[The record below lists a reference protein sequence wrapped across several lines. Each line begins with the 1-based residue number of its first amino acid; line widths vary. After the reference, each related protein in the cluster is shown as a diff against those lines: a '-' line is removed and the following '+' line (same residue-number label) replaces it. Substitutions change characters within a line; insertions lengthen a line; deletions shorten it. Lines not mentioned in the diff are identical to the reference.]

1 MEGEVPIVA
10 PDIDQINELME
21 QLSVGVTLGIVTD
34 EEQAAAG
41 EFAVIFVGHIKMGKI
56 LSTLIVASEDELEQG
71 LFIVQRKTFAPEPKD
86 VTEVVGDDGEA
97 ILPNP
102 ETNVQLPVPDEGVLP
117 DNVAVLEQTF

>member
-1 MEGEVPIVA
+1 MPIVA

-117 DNVAVLEQTF
+117 DNVAVLEHTF

>member
-1 MEGEVPIVA
+1 MPIVA
-10 PDIDQINELME
+10 PDIDQVNELME

-34 EEQAAAG
+34 AEQAVAD
-41 EFAVIFVGHIKMGKI
+41 EFAVISAGHIKIGKV
-56 LSTLIVASEDELEQG
+56 LSTLIVTSEDEVEQE
-71 LFIVQRKTFAPEPKD
+71 LFIVQRKTFAPEPND
-86 VTEVVGDDGEA
+86 VTMVVGDDGEA